1 MNSNTTDG
9 NLVSQEIEELED
21 RLDAALLK
29 LARFEQANGESIPF
43 AVVQLLSNGGVPT
56 RIWREYRGLSQEEL
70 ARAARV
76 PVELV
81 AQIEAGKED
90 APLRSMHALARA
102 LSVDLDDL
110 VPWTTDGDEAA
121 NVARSHSSD
130 GHDGH

>member
-1 MNSNTTDG
+1 MSTNTTDG

-29 LARFEQANGESIPF
+29 LARVEQTNDEAIPF

-76 PVELV
+76 PAELV
-81 AQIEAGKED
+81 VQVEVGKED
-90 APLRSMHALARA
+90 VPLRSMHALART

-110 VPWTTDGDEAA
+110 VPWTTDGD
-121 NVARSHSSD
+121 
-130 GHDGH
+130 

>member
-1 MNSNTTDG
+1 MSTSPTDG
-9 NLVSQEIEELED
+9 NLGSQEIEELED

-29 LARFEQANGESIPF
+29 LARVEQANDEAIPI

-76 PVELV
+76 PPEVV
-81 AQIEAGKED
+81 TQVEAGKED
-90 APLRSMHALARA
+90 VPLRSMHALARA
-102 LSVDLDDL
+102 LNVDLDDL

-121 NVARSHSSD
+121 NLARSQ
-130 GHDGH
+130 